1 MKLNNVQF
9 FNTNFKGAT
18 LNINAISDTHG
29 QLSEMG
35 SFWGEVEKHK
45 EDLFL
50 KEEKGKKNVLAV
62 SGDWFMAGSV
72 RGYQSR
78 PDFNSQ
84 NYQTIFFN
92 RLIQQLKKYSK
103 SMITIFTPGN
113 HDFDAG
119 VEEFAKSAKKM
130 PASFVATNINYDNSP
145 LLSPFMTKSK
155 VVEIEDDKD
164 PNLVHKALFLGI
176 VPTNMSYYN
185 KKLQGVEFSD
195 NVFKPQLQLTDDD
208 AERTFSEIQSQIEQ
222 FKKQNPNG
230 AVIILDHLGGVL
242 QERLLREKL
251 DINVILSGH
260 EHLDFEKYQGS
271 TLITKLFQNFRK
283 FQNIKINFDDNGK
296 IENIKS
302 RAYYPQTNHKP
313 NEMDKFYQRVFKND
327 LETTFKIP
335 AQEGLEELSL
345 KGVKYQNSPL
355 ANFIVDVLLLRTKKQ
370 MPDTDFFAL
379 NASAIRGPLIT
390 ENIGAINNTNLL
402 LTLNGIKEDDAE
414 IVISEIT
421 GEELLEVIL
430 ENLLTN
436 KQNPDRNPLTH
447 YGNLKINKTL
457 LLYSYEHGIDKK
469 YLTSFLERIDTGE
482 KIEPEK
488 KYKVANVEKFFK
500 KCKNQAIL
508 SIFSPE
514 KNFYTGLNAK
524 EEFKNY
530 FQEGGKSV
538 VATDEARIF

>member
-92 RLIQQLKKYSK
+92 RLIQRLKHFSR
-103 SMITIFTPGN
+103 SMVTIFTPGN

-119 VEEFAKSAKKM
+119 VEEFAKSAQKM
-130 PASFVATNINYDNSP
+130 PASFVATNIDYDNSP
-145 LLSPFMTKSK
+145 LLSPVMTKSK
-155 VVEIEDDKD
+155 IVEIEDDKD

-176 VPTNMSYYN
+176 VPPNMSYYN
-185 KKLQGVEFSD
+185 KNLQGVQFSD
-195 NVFKPQLQLTDDD
+195 NVFKPQVEITDDD
-208 AERTFSEIQSQIEQ
+208 VEKSFSEVKSQIEQ

-230 AVIILDHLGGVL
+230 AVIILDHFGGKL
-242 QERLLREKL
+242 QERLLDSKL

-283 FQNIKINFDDNGK
+283 FQNVKIDFDDNGK
-296 IENIKS
+296 IESVKS
-302 RAYYPQTNHKP
+302 KAYYPQASHEP
-313 NEMDKFYQRVFKND
+313 NEMDEFYKRIFRKD
-327 LETTFKIP
+327 LQATFKIP

-345 KGVKYQNSPL
+345 KGVRYQNSPL
-355 ANFIVDVLLLRTKKQ
+355 ANYIVDILLLRTKKQ

-379 NASAIRGPLIT
+379 NASAIRGPLTT
-390 ENIGAINNTNLL
+390 EHKGAINNTNLL
-402 LTLNGIKEDDAE
+402 LTLNGIKQEDAR
-414 IVISEIT
+414 IVVSEMT
-421 GEELLEVIL
+421 GEELLNMVL
-430 ENLLTN
+430 ENLILN
-436 KQNPDRNPLTH
+436 RQNPDRNPLTH
-447 YGNLKINKTL
+447 FSNLRINKTL
-457 LLYSYEHGIDKK
+457 LLYSYDHGVDKR
-469 YLTSFLERIDTGE
+469 YLTSFLEKMDSGE
-482 KIEPEK
+482 KIEPDK
-488 KYKVANVEKFFK
+488 TYNLANVEKFFK
-500 KCKNQAIL
+500 KSKNQTMLDIYN
-508 SIFSPE
+508 SPRTKFSE
-514 KNFYTGLNAK
+514 LNAK
-524 EEFKNY
+524 DEFKNY
-530 FQEGGKSV
+530 FLEGGKSV
-538 VATDEARIF
+538 VATNKARIF